1 MVYPKMSPCD
11 NNNAHEQV
19 LSKIEHEFTILVISC
34 YNFLKQFN
42 IWQLLFLNVLAES
55 PVREWNVCPPPPRP
69 LTLDDVILVR
79 AGSSWCLVKTGTAM
93 QMWSW
98 MCPRAAAAYLVTSP
112 SWRSLD
118 TQQEMCQ
125 CGTQPHHQSNLADC

>member
-42 IWQLLFLNVLAES
+42 IWQLLFLNVLADS
-55 PVREWNVCPPPPRP
+55 PVLECVARPRP
-69 LTLDDVILVR
+69 
-79 AGSSWCLVKTGTAM
+79 A
-93 QMWSW
+93 
-98 MCPRAAAAYLVTSP
+98 P
-112 SWRSLD
+112 
-118 TQQEMCQ
+118 
-125 CGTQPHHQSNLADC
+125 